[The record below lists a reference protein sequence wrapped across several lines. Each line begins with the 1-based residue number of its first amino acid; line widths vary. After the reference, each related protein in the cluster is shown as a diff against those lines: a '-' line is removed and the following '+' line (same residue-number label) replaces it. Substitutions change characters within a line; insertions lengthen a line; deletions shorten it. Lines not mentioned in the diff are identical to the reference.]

1 MTGNW
6 TSKVRCLPFFLSAA
20 RQERSDT
27 ALLVLPPATPVAG
40 VQALGI
46 WDRSLRALILP
57 QGRAAANVAKSYGR
71 PAGRE
76 VRRGRPLPVAL
87 IHPSP
92 VLRPSRAPPDLC
104 SVLSRLTQGT
114 VSGNKRPLLT
124 CLVAQE
130 VLVEA

>member
-1 MTGNW
+1 VTGNW

-20 RQERSDT
+20 RQERSDA

-87 IHPSP
+87 SI
-92 VLRPSRAPPDLC
+92 
-104 SVLSRLTQGT
+104 
-114 VSGNKRPLLT
+114 PLLSYAHLGPHLICARCYRT
-124 CLVAQE
+124 SPRAQDE
-130 VLVEA
+130 HCWVVLWSPQ